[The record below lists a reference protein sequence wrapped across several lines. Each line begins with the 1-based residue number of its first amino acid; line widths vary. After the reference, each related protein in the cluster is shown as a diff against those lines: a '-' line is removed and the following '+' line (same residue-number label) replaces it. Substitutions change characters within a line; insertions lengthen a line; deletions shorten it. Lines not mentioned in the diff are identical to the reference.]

1 MSTSLPRESSGQT
14 DKTQDQFVEVFTP
27 LKIVQPLAWLG
38 LVAVSVGVG
47 GTLLWSVI
55 GSVRESISIT
65 GVVAHPGGLVQV
77 FSPATERIDSI
88 EVQPGQVVKKDQVI
102 ARLRS
107 ESQEERVKTSIKNY
121 QITEDSNQNLIR
133 LAKQR
138 LTEVKHISSRLDKIY
153 QPLSEKAENLYGK
166 RLITADVLAQ
176 AKKNYLE
183 NRLSL
188 LSESS
193 VLEVLIKDL
202 QEQIINKKG
211 ESSIQ
216 KSILSEKYVINSPV
230 NGVVQDI
237 NYIIGEYPTPNTPL
251 ATISKLGDQKL
262 IVLATADSGDA
273 DKVTVGDRVLF
284 TPSNVER
291 NRYGGIIGEV
301 KSIQRRP
308 VSSEYIV
315 NFTDNRSIGEKLAL
329 NERLYLI
336 HIQLERDN
344 ANPTGFKWSSG
355 IGPTS
360 KRKPYTSLLG
370 KATIYYD
377 EKKPITY
384 VLPFIR
390 GLVGLSNNPGGE

>member
-1 MSTSLPRESSGQT
+1 MSTSASQGPGDQQ
-14 DKTQDQFVEVFTP
+14 DKSQDQFVEVFTP

-38 LVAVSVGVG
+38 LIAVSLGVG
-47 GTLLWSVI
+47 GTLVWSVF

-77 FSPATERIDSI
+77 FSPATERIESI
-88 EVQPGQVVKKDQVI
+88 EVQPGQAVSENQVI

-107 ESQEERVKTSIKNY
+107 ASQDERVKTSLKNY
-121 QITEDSNQNLIR
+121 QITKNSNKDLIR
-133 LAKQR
+133 LANQR
-138 LTEVKHISSRLDKIY
+138 LIEVKKISSKLDKIY
-153 QPLSEKAENLYGK
+153 QPLSEKAENLYSK

-176 AKKNYLE
+176 SKKNYLE

-188 LSESS
+188 LTESS
-193 VLEVLIKDL
+193 ELEVLIKDL
-202 QEQIINKKG
+202 QEQIVNKRG
-211 ESSIQ
+211 ESNIQ
-216 KSILSEKYVINSPV
+216 ESILSEKYVINSPV

-237 NYIIGEYPTPNTPL
+237 NYILGEYPTPDTPL
-251 ATISKLGDQKL
+251 ATITKAGDNKL
-262 IVLATADSGDA
+262 IVLATANSGDA
-273 DKVTVGDRVLF
+273 DKVSVGNPVLF

-291 NRYGGIIGEV
+291 NRYGGIIGKV
-301 KSIQRRP
+301 ISIQRRP

-315 NFTDNRSIGEKLAL
+315 NFTGNKSIGEKLSL

-336 HIQLERDN
+336 RVQLER
-344 ANPTGFKWSSG
+344 AVSTPTGFKWSSG
-355 IGPTS
+355 IGPTL
-360 KRKPYTSLLG
+360 KRKPYASLLG

-390 GLVGLSNNPGGE
+390 GLVGLSNNPGGQ